1 MKRIFFVSFLVF
13 LILGFNGGDAFSAE
27 RWALGSSGAGSG
39 PYAWGAWISKIVN
52 RSQKSVTVSSQATAG
67 YNENVELVNQG
78 KIQLGLTLEDDLLDA
93 FKGSGKFKGRKYER
107 LRKLCTANLSVYHV
121 VTREGAGIKTLSD
134 LKGKKVNV
142 SLPAMATR
150 KLSEDLLKAANIGLD
165 EIKKFELATGE
176 TFPNMQDRVIDAT
189 INGYSIGHGPLLEL
203 ANSISIKLIAVPDEV
218 FERVNKMQ
226 RNTLIPVTIPAHS
239 YKGQNE
245 NVRTFAG
252 GNVIFTRDDIPEEPI
267 YQFTKALWDNLA
279 EMQKDPNFKIM
290 KKPHCCVEK
299 NGLFVF
305 VENSLHNELNFQY
318 VCVMLLPCI
327 NAKA

>member
-1 MKRIFFVSFLVF
+1 MKKMLTACFVVF
-13 LILGFNGGDAFSAE
+13 VILGFYGRDAFAAE

-39 PYAWGAWISKIVN
+39 PYAWGAWISKVVN
-52 RSQKSVTVSSQATAG
+52 KAQKTVIVSSQATAG

-93 FKGSGKFKGRKYER
+93 YKGSGKFKGRKYER
-107 LRKLCTANLSVYHV
+107 LRKLCTANLSVYHI
-121 VTREGAGIKTLSD
+121 VTREGAGIKTLAE

-176 TFPNMQDRVIDAT
+176 TFPNLQDRVIDAT

-203 ANSISIKLIAVPDEV
+203 ANSISIRLIEVPAEV

-226 RNTLIPVTIPAHS
+226 RNTLIPVTIPALS
-239 YKGQNE
+239 YKGQKE
-245 NVRTFAG
+245 NVKTFAG

-267 YQFTKALWDNLA
+267 YRFTKALWDNLT
-279 EMQKDPNFKIM
+279 EVQKDPNFKIM
-290 KKPHCCVEK
+290 KKDFALVMTEVP
-299 NGLFVF
+299 
-305 VENSLHNELNFQY
+305 LHPGAQRYFKEVGIL
-318 VCVMLLPCI
+318 
-327 NAKA
+327 K